1 MIEKISNENIKEYEL
16 FVRSHPQGSFFQ
28 TTQWRRQKP
37 NWHWRAVLRRND
49 HGEVTG
55 SMAVLIRRP
64 LFLPWS
70 FVYCCRGP
78 VCDPS
83 DTETLHE
90 LLREA
95 KNIAKQ
101 ERAYRLRMDPRME
114 MGSCDDIFTAAG
126 FKHRNHKTALQPPHV
141 WRTPIHPNMFSQISW
156 DHKQS
161 IRIAAQRNVIIRQG
175 GRELIPRFTE
185 LMQQAA
191 LRESSVI
198 RTGDYYAAMTENFG
212 RRARVFL
219 AECDGRLAAAALV
232 IRHGDHLTC
241 LLSCDDGD
249 ITLRSAYLLRGAIL
263 QRAAELGCAYC
274 EFPNLSADP
283 NSAEYQFAAGFGGE
297 AVTYTGE
304 WDLTRRP
311 FINTMATITETIW
324 NPIKK
329 KLFFIKIR

>member
-1 MIEKISNENIKEYEL
+1 MIEKISNDNIKEYEL
-16 FVRSHPQGSFFQ
+16 FIRSHPQGSFFQ

-37 NWHWRAVLRRND
+37 NWRWRAVLRRND
-49 HGEVTG
+49 RGEITG

-64 LFLPWS
+64 SFLPWS

-78 VCDPS
+78 VCDPT
-83 DTETLHE
+83 DEETLRE

-95 KNIAKQ
+95 KNIAHQ

-114 MGSCDDIFTAAG
+114 IGSCDDVFLAAG
-126 FKHRNHKTALQPPHV
+126 FKHRDRKKSLQPSRV
-141 WRTPIHPNMFSQISW
+141 WRTPILPNMFSRFSREHTQG
-156 DHKQS
+156 
-161 IRIAAQRNVIIRQG
+161 IRMAIQRNVVIQQG

-191 LRESSVI
+191 LRDSFVI

-219 AECDGRLAAAALV
+219 AECEGRIAAAALV

-241 LLSCDDGD
+241 LFECDDGD
-249 ITLRSAYLLRGAIL
+249 ITLRAAYLLRGAIL
-263 QRAAELGCAYC
+263 QRAWKLGCAYC
-274 EFPNLSADP
+274 EFPSLPDDR
-283 NSAEYQFAAGFGGE
+283 NSSEYHFAAGFGGE

-304 WDLTRRP
+304 WDLTQHP
-311 FINTMATITETIW
+311 FVNALASMAEAIW
-324 NPIKK
+324 NSIKK

>member
-37 NWHWRAVLRRND
+37 NWKWRAVLRRND
-49 HGEVTG
+49 RGEVTG

-64 LFLPWS
+64 SFLPWS

-78 VCDPS
+78 VCDPA
-83 DTETLHE
+83 DTETLQE
-90 LLREA
+90 LLHEA
-95 KNIAKQ
+95 ENIANQ
-101 ERAYRLRMDPRME
+101 ERAYRLRMDPLME
-114 MGSCDDIFTAAG
+114 AGSCDAVFTEAG
-126 FKHRNHKTALQPPHV
+126 FRHRNRKISLQPSHV
-141 WRTPIHPNMFSQISW
+141 WRTPIHPNTLFDISR
-156 DHKQS
+156 DHAQS
-161 IRIAAQRNVIIRQG
+161 IRMALQRKVTIRQG

-191 LRESSVI
+191 LRESFVI

-219 AECDGRLAAAALV
+219 AEYEGRIAAAALV
-232 IRHGDHLTC
+232 IRHGNHLTC
-241 LLSCDDGD
+241 LFECDDGD
-249 ITLRSAYLLRGAIL
+249 ITLRAAYLLRSAIL
-263 QRAAELGCAYC
+263 HRAAKLGCAYC
-274 EFPNLSADP
+274 EFRGLPEDKSSNG
-283 NSAEYQFAAGFGGE
+283 YHFAAGFGGE

-311 FINTMATITETIW
+311 FINTLASLAEAIW

-329 KLFFIKIR
+329 HLFFLKIR